1 MKPLRLIILI
11 SFILIIFSCIE
22 EEKGTKLAKVYE
34 KTLYLEDLSGIF
46 PENISAEDSIMFL
59 KNKIDLWVR
68 KQSML
73 RRAELHLEKDQDEID
88 RIVEE
93 YRSSLIIEKYKQ
105 EYIKDK
111 IDTVVLLSELE
122 SYYNNYPESFILEND
137 IVKAKYYKLNADNKH
152 LIEFKNLFYSSD
164 PADKNETVEF
174 SKKNANAYNDF
185 DNKWIE
191 TSVLADLLPAN
202 FQFNSLILNAGNK
215 IETRNN
221 DFYFFINIENYRL
234 KGQKIPFEQVK
245 DRIKTIVLN
254 KRKSNLINE
263 LEYKIYQNDLN
274 NGNIKIYVE

>member
-1 MKPLRLIILI
+1 MKPLRLIIFI
-11 SFILIIFSCIE
+11 SFILTIFSCIDNDE
-22 EEKGTKLAKVYE
+22 GTKLAKVYE

-46 PENISAEDSIMFL
+46 PENMSAVDSLMFL

-73 RRAELHLEKDQDEID
+73 RRAELHLEKDHDEID

-111 IDTVVLLSELE
+111 IDTVVLLSEME

-137 IVKAKYYKLNADNKH
+137 IVKAKYYKFDAESKH
-152 LIEFKNLFYSSD
+152 LIEFKTLFYSSD
-164 PADKNETVEF
+164 PVDKKEAVEF
-174 SKKNANAYNDF
+174 STQNAAAFNDF
-185 DNKWIE
+185 ENKWIE
-191 TSVLADLLPAN
+191 TTVISDLLPAN
-202 FQFNSLILNAGNK
+202 FQFNPIILNAGNK
-215 IETRNN
+215 IETRNKN
-221 DFYFFINIENYRL
+221 YYFFIEIENYRL

-274 NGNIKIYVE
+274 NGNIKIFVE